1 MSGGSVLNGRLRFAG
16 ACLLVLFGAWLGA
29 RFYLARHTAGSG
41 VRVPVGEASPPTA
54 SDLRGEPDPA
64 QPPPV
69 KIPERL
75 PAFALHDLS
84 GASTPID
91 TWRGHPLVLNFWAT
105 WCAPCRREIPLL
117 ERLSREW
124 AGRGVTVVG
133 VAVDHADKVAE
144 FAKELRIG
152 YPLLVGEQDALDV
165 AAALGVASPVF
176 PFTVFTDRR
185 AEVVALYLGELH
197 AAQADLILG
206 EVARLDAGQ
215 DSLAAARSRIEAGLK
230 ELASAPPG

>member
-1 MSGGSVLNGRLRFAG
+1 MSGDSVPNGRLRVAA
-16 ACLLVLFGAWLGA
+16 ACVLALFGAWLGA
-29 RFYLARHTAGSG
+29 RVYLAHRAGEGG

-54 SDLRGEPDPA
+54 SDLRDGPDPA
-64 QPPPV
+64 QPPAIA
-69 KIPERL
+69 IPEVL
-75 PAFALHDLS
+75 PAFALHDLA
-84 GASTPID
+84 GAATPID

-117 ERLSREW
+117 ERVGREW

-133 VAVDHADKVAE
+133 IAVDHADSVAD
-144 FAKELRIG
+144 FARKLGIG

-165 AAALGVASPVF
+165 AAALGVTSPAF

-185 AEVVALYLGELH
+185 ARVVALYLGELH
-197 AAQADLILG
+197 APQVDLILG

-215 DSLAAARSRIEAGLK
+215 DSLAAARRRIEAGLK
-230 ELASAPPG
+230 ALAPAPPG